1 MSEEYVK
8 QLILWTHLTDRPRRM
23 SFSGIGRLPLIAL
36 LACLLYATPFAF
48 GADTMGYHQVKL
60 DSTGRIVPWY
70 GKSAGEAYDHV
81 VRLVWAFWHD
91 MRLCS
96 NGVPV
101 YLQHQVW
108 KPDQDDPRGL
118 GGDQISMT
126 LSSWNLL
133 YDYLGDEEVK
143 SNMTRIADYWL
154 EHGMSKP
161 TDLWANLPYPYNT
174 DIHSGRYDG
183 DMRAGKNF
191 LQPDKAGSFGAELVT
206 LYKITGNRKYLDAA
220 VKIADSLAAHI
231 HPGDTNNSPWPFR
244 VNALTGEVHRAT
256 TKDGKPI
263 SASYT
268 TNWSPSLRLFNDLIA
283 LNLGNVSRY
292 RKCVE
297 ITTAWMKQFP
307 LRTNKWGPFFE
318 DVKTADYSDTEIN
331 ADTMAFYILDHPD
344 WDPQWK
350 EQAHGI
356 LVWSYKI
363 FQNHEF
369 DKWGVTAINE
379 QTAYRVPGN
388 SHTSRHASTEL
399 RYCEVTGDCEW
410 KEAAIRRLNWATYT
424 VVNDGK
430 NRYPRDDIWLTD
442 GYGDYVRHYLR
453 AMAAD
458 PELAPSG
465 QNHLLRTSSVVQ
477 SIHYGPERIHYTKF
491 DKASTELFKLG
502 AAAPKS
508 VTGGSMKWNPK
519 TQVLVVVSKSP
530 SITINLK

>member
-1 MSEEYVK
+1 
-8 QLILWTHLTDRPRRM
+8 
-23 SFSGIGRLPLIAL
+23 
-36 LACLLYATPFAF
+36 
-48 GADTMGYHQVKL
+48 MGYHQVKL
-60 DSTGRIVPWY
+60 DSTGHIVPWY
-70 GKSAGEAYDHV
+70 GKSSGEAYDHV
-81 VRLVWAFWHD
+81 VRLVWAFWRD
-91 MRLCS
+91 MRSCS

-108 KPDQDDPRGL
+108 KPGQDDPRGL
-118 GGDQISMT
+118 GGDQISMA

-133 YDYLGDEEVK
+133 YDYLGDEAVK
-143 SNMTRIADYWL
+143 NNMTRIADYWL
-154 EHGMSKP
+154 EHGMSKR

-206 LYKITGNRKYLDAA
+206 LYEITGNQKYLGAA
-220 VKIADSLAAHI
+220 TGIADSLAAHI
-231 HPGDTNNSPWPFR
+231 RPGDANNSPWPFR

-283 LNLGNVSRY
+283 LNQGNVSRY

-297 ITTAWMKQFP
+297 ITTAWMKQYP

-318 DVKTADYSDTEIN
+318 DIPTADYSDTEIN
-331 ADTMAFYILDHPD
+331 ADTMAFYILDHPN

-350 EQAHGI
+350 EQAHDI
-356 LVWSYKI
+356 LVWSYKT

-379 QTAYRVPGN
+379 QTVYRVPGN
-388 SHTSRHASTEL
+388 SHTSRHASAEL

-424 VVNDGK
+424 VDNDGK
-430 NRYPRDDIWLTD
+430 NYYPRDDIWLTD

-465 QNHLLRTSSVVQ
+465 QNHLLRTSSVVK
-477 SIHYGPERIHYTKF
+477 SIHYGPRLIRYTKF
-491 DKASTELFKLG
+491 DKASTELFKVG
-502 AAAPKS
+502 AATPKS
-508 VTGGSMKWNPK
+508 VVGGSMKWNPK

-530 SITINLK
+530 SISINLR